1 MRRFVLLCMM
11 LLLPVQWT
19 WAAAAAYCAHESSPA
34 AARHIGHHDHVHKTS
49 KADSSKQG
57 QATKT
62 GALDLD
68 CEYCHLSA
76 AQWLL
81 ALHAIVPPT
90 TGALP
95 PLGDPLLE
103 GSHVDSGPERPDWL
117 LAV

>member
-1 MRRFVLLCMM
+1 MRRFVLICVM

-34 AARHIGHHDHVHKTS
+34 AARHFGHHEHVHKSSSTE
-49 KADSSKQG
+49 SSKQG
-57 QATKT
+57 QSAKT

-76 AQWLL
+76 AQWLP
-81 ALHAIVPPT
+81 ALHDIVPPT
-90 TGALP
+90 LGASFELQ
-95 PLGDPLLE
+95 DPTLV
-103 GSHVDSGPERPDWL
+103 GSHIGSGPERPDRG